1 MIYEQFNRHEE
12 IMRKGEMALRDR
24 EEELKLLNLQVR
36 DFARRIELMQRKI
49 PQLRSYDEESKAL
62 RKQLAREQREVD
74 NVARRLEV
82 PDKKVRI
89 RQYVG
94 HDFTL
99 QELETKVARY
109 EQRINDKEQ
118 QLWER
123 QILLKE
129 LEEKIGALDTESV
142 RDGEAAHETLKRGGE
157 MRAEAMTNHRKRL
170 AALSEM
176 AIYQAQKE
184 ELLERKE
191 GVKKAVVEGRART
204 ARGLP
209 FDDHAARMLRLHE
222 YDLVRAE
229 RARTAQLDEDEDDGI
244 VRAGR
249 VKFDAYPTAD
259 GLSRPYGAFPVF
271 QPAPPPGYIR
281 HYRPEGPRAIEI

>member
-12 IMRKGEMALRDR
+12 IMRKGELALRDR
-24 EEELKLLNLQVR
+24 EEEFKLLNIQVR

-49 PQLRSYDEESKAL
+49 PQLRSYDEEIKSL
-62 RKQLAREQREVD
+62 RKQLTREQGAVD
-74 NVARRLEV
+74 NVARRLES
-82 PDKKVRI
+82 PDKKERI

-94 HDFTL
+94 RDFTL
-99 QELETKVARY
+99 KELEMKVARY

-118 QLWER
+118 QLWEK

-129 LEEKIGALDTESV
+129 LEDKIGSLSTESV
-142 RDGEAAHETLKRGGE
+142 RDTEAAHETLKKGGE
-157 MRAEAMTNHRKRL
+157 MRAEAMTSHRKRL

-176 AIYQAQKE
+176 AIYQVQKE
-184 ELLERKE
+184 DLLKQKE
-191 GVKKAVVEGRART
+191 GVLRAMEEGRGRT
-204 ARGLP
+204 AQGLP
-209 FDDHAARMLRLHE
+209 FDDRAARMLRLHE
-222 YDLVRAE
+222 YDMVRAE
-229 RARTAQLDEDEDDGI
+229 RARTAPVEDEDDDGV

-249 VKFDAYPTAD
+249 IKFDAYPTAD